1 MGIKTVI
8 VLSIL
13 AMAFGVFLLFV
24 WIDQR
29 RQQKR
34 LRAIARYNR
43 ERQQQ
48 SRLDAKGPKIIDL
61 GNKRVII
68 DPLVDGFDEVE
79 TDIEENEHFL
89 DEEFETQQPVIMSKA
104 AVTPRLTP
112 RPTTFTAQRINPY
125 AKVTQGHESHR
136 PKSYSSQPQDQ
147 CCPHNHEEED
157 FLNDD
162 EEELSEV
169 RPASP
174 QFQDFAAESESSRHN
189 ITQPSS
195 IKITPFS
202 SAPTLTASTA
212 SNIPES
218 SAHTSTGQSSHVA
231 QSTPS
236 KPQSTQTVPDYLT
249 FSLMAE
255 KGKPFGGYDL
265 LQSILGTG
273 LRHGE
278 RQIFHRYDA
287 QKPTKIL
294 FSMASIAKPGT
305 FSVDSMGSFSTP
317 GLIFIFE
324 IERTPDLLNSFEL
337 LLETARQLSEDL
349 DGNLLDDRREPLTTE
364 RIQALRQQLREIT
377 PVADYADED

>member
-13 AMAFGVFLLFV
+13 AMAFGLFLLFV

-48 SRLDAKGPKIIDL
+48 NRLDTKGPKVIDL

-68 DPLVDGFDEVE
+68 DPLVDGFEDDEVE
-79 TDIEENEHFL
+79 FQEQAAFLTDDFK
-89 DEEFETQQPVIMSKA
+89 FEAPASSEMPKPTVIISKISVSEPPLSARPAQQA
-104 AVTPRLTP
+104 AGF
-112 RPTTFTAQRINPY
+112 RPSTLSAQRINPY

-136 PKSYSSQPQDQ
+136 PKSYSTQAQDQ
-147 CCPHNHEEED
+147 CCPHTHDDED
-157 FLNDD
+157 FLSD
-162 EEELSEV
+162 EDTELQEMQ
-169 RPASP
+169 PEAP
-174 QFQDFAAESESSRHN
+174 KFQNVAAENQSPKTETETRSTASAASYSA
-189 ITQPSS
+189 TAPSS
-195 IKITPFS
+195 
-202 SAPTLTASTA
+202 TASTA
-212 SNIPES
+212 
-218 SAHTSTGQSSHVA
+218 
-231 QSTPS
+231 
-236 KPQSTQTVPDYLT
+236 KSTQTVPDYLT

-265 LQSILGTG
+265 LQSILGSG
-273 LRHGE
+273 MRHGE
-278 RQIFHRYDA
+278 RQIFHRYDTHEA
-287 QKPTKIL
+287 TKIL

-305 FSVDSMGSFSTP
+305 FAVESMGSFSTP

-364 RIQALRQQLREIT
+364 RIQALRQQLRAIT
-377 PVADYADED
+377 PVADFADED